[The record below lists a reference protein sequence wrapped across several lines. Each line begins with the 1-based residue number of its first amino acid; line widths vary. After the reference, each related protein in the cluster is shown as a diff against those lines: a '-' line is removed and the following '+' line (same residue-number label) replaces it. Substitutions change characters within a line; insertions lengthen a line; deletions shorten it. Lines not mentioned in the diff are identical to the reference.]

1 MKFGLFYEQ
10 QLPRPWSEGR
20 EHELLQDSLKEVELA
35 DRLGYDYLWSVEHH
49 FLEEYAHSSAPEV
62 FLAAASQRTKNIRIG
77 HGVML
82 MVPQINHPARCA
94 ERLATL
100 DLVSNGRVEWG
111 TGESGS
117 ASELQGFGVPIDEK
131 RAAWHEGVEQC
142 AKMLTMT
149 PYPGYEGKHFSMPA
163 RNVVPKPLQR
173 PHPPL
178 WMGCSNP
185 AAVHRAA
192 QLGMGA
198 LFFQF
203 GSPEVGRPIVEDY
216 YETFKRECVPI
227 GYSVNPAVCFM
238 SPLSIHADREVAI
251 ERGLEGYGFFGLSV
265 AHHYVSGTHVPG
277 RTDIT
282 GSYFEERAAQI
293 RSGKKASE
301 LSMSEEIKS
310 RISATGALDVP
321 GGIGSVEEVREHVRA
336 SEAVGIDQLGFVQAF
351 GGVKHEHICDGLRL
365 FASEIMEEFH
375 ERDKKRQ
382 AAKNEELAPYIA
394 AAMKRR
400 ERLAQMHDSE
410 IPAICALPVQA
421 KQAHE
426 SGKPLTQ
433 WQREILKRT
442 QLKDDLISTRNPEK
456 K

>member
-10 QLPRPWSEGR
+10 QLPRPWSATR
-20 EHELLQDSLKEVELA
+20 EHELIQDSLTEVELA
-35 DRLGYDYLWSVEHH
+35 DRLGYDYLWAVEHH

-117 ASELQGFGVPIDEK
+117 ALELQGFEVPVDEK
-131 RAAWHEGVEQC
+131 QAAWREGVEQC
-142 AKMLTMT
+142 AKMLAMT
-149 PYPGYEGKHFSMPA
+149 PYPGFHGKYVSMPS
-163 RNVVPKPLQR
+163 RNVVPKPLQQ

-178 WMGCSNP
+178 WMGCSNA

-203 GSPEVGRPIVEDY
+203 GAPEVGRPIVEDY

-227 GYSVNPAVCFM
+227 GYSVNPNVCFM

-251 ERGLEGYGFFGLSV
+251 ERGLAGYGFFGLSV
-265 AHHYVSGTHVPG
+265 AHHYVNGTHVPG
-277 RTDIT
+277 RTNVT
-282 GSYFEERAAQI
+282 GNYFEARAAQI

-301 LSMSEEIKS
+301 LGLSEEIKG

-321 GGIGSVEEVREHVRA
+321 GGIGSIEEVREHVRA

-351 GGVKHEHICDGLRL
+351 GGVEHEHICEGLKL
-365 FASEIMEEFH
+365 FASEIMAEFH

-382 AAKNEELAPYIA
+382 AAKNEVLAPYIA

-400 ERLAQMHDSE
+400 ENLRQLRDDE
-410 IPAICALPVQA
+410 IPATGALPVQA
-421 KQAHE
+421 KAAYD
-426 SGKPLTQ
+426 SGAPLTN
-433 WQREILKRT
+433 WQRDMLKRT
-442 QLKDDLISTRNPEK
+442 ELKDAVDAREK
-456 K
+456 KER